1 MMYRNGILNKSIYG
15 IIVAVLATFADATAA
30 NVVPRPSSTTAKASA
45 SRPTSAASRMPTMS
59 VKTGS
64 GSSSKGTSTS
74 NSSSTSNST
83 SSSSTTTTT
92 TTTTSSSSQQTQKK
106 EEFVADTSKVENKS
120 SQFSTTLSS
129 QSSSELDS
137 SATTLAELVRIQRAA
152 LDAADTVSAA
162 KVMATD
168 LSGTGENACDS
179 MLRECMIQKCGSNFG
194 KCVADTDTTFFDK
207 MDTCR
212 RTTNCTGH
220 EYQLLS
226 AEIKA
231 DRDLNAKLA
240 VYNATIDCGNNYD
253 TCIIA
258 QCGATYSKCI
268 GKSAGDEA
276 IRKCENIAKSC
287 IEYDSGLAM
296 RTMSVFGE
304 VRQNAERQIATDE
317 RRLYDLR
324 EQMRSVCTRLGA
336 MFDER
341 SLDCVY
347 TVNFYANGDSTLYA
361 SKKAYAGSTFDC
373 TQNWFGID
381 ITTFRENAF
390 RATRAQ
396 TAASSAMLGSGL
408 GQAVGA
414 LTSGAIDRAI
424 DRYKAEKDY
433 EAGLKECMEDGDMT
447 EEECLARSCT
457 NFDDEKPAAGLVKEC
472 MPAKGTTKSGFSYD
486 YTTGARGYDDEVEC
500 ERYMGVWNKSTQT
513 CDCGTCRVWNGGTY
527 ASCVSLTTLD
537 KDGEPGE
544 ESLFERLW
552 CDQDNGGATTS
563 LDLFKGDL
571 QQAGLWKDKY
581 DSAKGGTTD
590 DKKDDKTNFNAQK
603 SFSKLS
609 DQANRVSNSLHANG
623 LKEICEGSKN
633 GVKGIWSE
641 SQNTCLCPDTRTQHF
656 DKEYG
661 CISFDRNFTI
671 GESASAP
678 VEESAAA
685 LASECMEDRKWY
697 SLPRSA
703 FAGPNE
709 PVPYSYLAY
718 GFHQLSN
725 QSDPEIKEV
734 LSVLEKKCRDSGG
747 VFYNQEHSLQEVNIR
762 NVCNTYNK
770 YQRVMCLYNKDISR
784 TKQCE
789 NGTFKHASV
798 TVEYANDPS
807 KQAPS
812 SGYNA
817 CNFKYKNSRPVASVE
832 SFGAGV
838 DMNDTD
844 LFTTIMNKLQ
854 ANDINVTDSTEREK
868 IRLFV
873 ESSINK
879 DNNVGPGYPA
889 VENSPSATGI
899 KYYLHLDYPKLKNST
914 ANEHGAF
921 CLDLDK
927 SICSGPNSTCEVTYT
942 GQSKCTFAYRLL
954 Q

>member
-64 GSSSKGTSTS
+64 GSSSKSTSTS

-83 SSSSTTTTT
+83 SSSSSTTTTT

-106 EEFVADTSKVENKS
+106 EEFVADTSKVENKA

-287 IEYDSGLAM
+287 VEYDSGLAM

-304 VRQNAERQIATDE
+304 VRQGAERQIATDE

-433 EAGLKECMEDGDMT
+433 DAALKECMEEGDMT
-447 EEECLARSCT
+447 EEECLAKVGTVSASDKTGGKNSAGGKCT
-457 NFDDEKPAAGLVKEC
+457 NINDEKPAAGLVKLC
-472 MPAKGTTKSGFSYD
+472 MPVEGVTKNGTPYKYEVGDGGEYSS
-486 YTTGARGYDDEVEC
+486 RGWDEEVEC
-500 ERYMGVWNKSTQT
+500 ERYMGVWDPATET
-513 CDCGTCRVWNGGTY
+513 CNCGECREW
-527 ASCVSLTTLD
+527 
-537 KDGEPGE
+537 DGESIHPTCQGPYE
-544 ESLFERLW
+544 RESYFERLW
-552 CDQDNGGATTS
+552 CHTAKPGEATQ
-563 LDLFKGDL
+563 LDLHKEEL
-571 QQAGLWKDKY
+571 QQAGLWKDEY
-581 DSAKGGTTD
+581 GSSPSQSSGTAT
-590 DKKDDKTNFNAQK
+590 T
-603 SFSKLS
+603 S
-609 DQANRVSNSLHANG
+609 DG
-623 LKEICEGSKN
+623 
-633 GVKGIWSE
+633 
-641 SQNTCLCPDTRTQHF
+641 
-656 DKEYG
+656 DKENPTSEKPSGSDLMY
-661 CISFDRNFTI
+661 
-671 GESASAP
+671 
-678 VEESAAA
+678 VEGNSKSTELYADAGANDA
-685 LASECMEDRKWY
+685 LPSECAENKKWY
-697 SLPRSA
+697 SLPVSA
-703 FAGPNE
+703 FARPNE
-709 PVPYSYLAY
+709 PIPYDYLGK
-718 GFHQLSN
+718 GFHQLSARN
-725 QSDPEIKEV
+725 DPAVQEA
-734 LSVLEKKCRDSGG
+734 LAFLTNKCNASGG
-747 VFYNQEHSLQEVNIR
+747 TFYDKEHSLDEVHAQ
-762 NVCNTYNK
+762 NVCGTYNK
-770 YQRVMCLYNKDISR
+770 YQRVMCVYNKNIAPSK
-784 TKQCE
+784 TCE
-789 NGTFKHASV
+789 SGIFKHASV
-798 TVEYANDPS
+798 SVEYSNNPDKPAL
-807 KQAPS
+807 A

-817 CNFKYKNSRPVASVE
+817 CNFKYRSSTRAAASVE
-832 SFGAGV
+832 SFAAVVETTENMGAQKK
-838 DMNDTD
+838 
-844 LFTTIMNKLQ
+844 TI
-854 ANDINVTDSTEREK
+854 
-868 IRLFV
+868 
-873 ESSINK
+873 
-879 DNNVGPGYPA
+879 
-889 VENSPSATGI
+889 
-899 KYYLHLDYPKLKNST
+899 
-914 ANEHGAF
+914 
-921 CLDLDK
+921 
-927 SICSGPNSTCEVTYT
+927 
-942 GQSKCTFAYRLL
+942 
-954 Q
+954 

>member
-15 IIVAVLATFADATAA
+15 IIVAVLAMFADATAA

-64 GSSSKGTSTS
+64 GSSSKSTSTS

-83 SSSSTTTTT
+83 SLSSTTTTMT

-433 EAGLKECMEDGDMT
+433 DAALKECMEEGDMT
-447 EEECLARSCT
+447 EEECLAKVGTVSASDKTGGKNSAGGKCT
-457 NFDDEKPAAGLVKEC
+457 KFDDEKPAAGLTKKC
-472 MPAKGTTKSGFSYD
+472 MPVKGISPTGDKYDFSQNTPYGKSGR
-486 YTTGARGYDDEVEC
+486 GADDGVLC
-500 ERYMGVWNKSTQT
+500 EKFMGVWDSVNKT
-513 CDCGTCRVWNGGTY
+513 CNCGECRTWHQDPEFSTCRDAAGHDSV
-527 ASCVSLTTLD
+527 
-537 KDGEPGE
+537 
-544 ESLFERLW
+544 FERVW
-552 CDQDNGGATTS
+552 CDQASECKTTELDVQEEDLREQGLWRDEYGSCPSQSSGTATTS
-563 LDLFKGDL
+563 DG
-571 QQAGLWKDKY
+571 
-581 DSAKGGTTD
+581 
-590 DKKDDKTNFNAQK
+590 
-603 SFSKLS
+603 
-609 DQANRVSNSLHANG
+609 
-623 LKEICEGSKN
+623 
-633 GVKGIWSE
+633 
-641 SQNTCLCPDTRTQHF
+641 
-656 DKEYG
+656 DKENPTSEKPSGSDLMY
-661 CISFDRNFTI
+661 
-671 GESASAP
+671 
-678 VEESAAA
+678 VEGNSKSTELYADAGVNDA
-685 LASECMEDRKWY
+685 LPPECAENKKWY
-697 SLPRSA
+697 SLPVSA
-703 FAGPNE
+703 FARPNE
-709 PVPYSYLAY
+709 PIPYDYLGK
-718 GFHQLSN
+718 GFHQLSARN
-725 QSDPEIKEV
+725 DPAVQEA
-734 LSVLEKKCRDSGG
+734 LAFLTNKCNASGG
-747 VFYNQEHSLQEVNIR
+747 TFYDKEHSLDEVHAQ
-762 NVCNTYNK
+762 NVCGTYVIESGLNGVVLV
-770 YQRVMCLYNKDISR
+770 YVCLRDILARVNLC
-784 TKQCE
+784 
-789 NGTFKHASV
+789 
-798 TVEYANDPS
+798 
-807 KQAPS
+807 
-812 SGYNA
+812 
-817 CNFKYKNSRPVASVE
+817 
-832 SFGAGV
+832 
-838 DMNDTD
+838 
-844 LFTTIMNKLQ
+844 
-854 ANDINVTDSTEREK
+854 
-868 IRLFV
+868 
-873 ESSINK
+873 
-879 DNNVGPGYPA
+879 
-889 VENSPSATGI
+889 
-899 KYYLHLDYPKLKNST
+899 
-914 ANEHGAF
+914 
-921 CLDLDK
+921 
-927 SICSGPNSTCEVTYT
+927 
-942 GQSKCTFAYRLL
+942 
-954 Q
+954 